1 MFKIKLEL
9 FARTILGYLV
19 ILVALFFVAWIQDKL
34 LNAIIIVA
42 SYFATRWV
50 FPKTFHAKNSR
61 NCLIFSIACF
71 SIGVIISIPI
81 KISIT
86 FSVIIGG
93 AISILLF
100 FIQRYIEFLST
111 PKISDK
117 EELIQKCK
125 DLNYNELKTQ
135 MAIKFFIDK
144 EKPKDVWLWLCE
156 IQQDPIEWDSVK
168 KIKYRMKKDLFK

>member
-19 ILVALFFVAWIQDKL
+19 ILVALFFLAWLQGKVI
-34 LNAIIIVA
+34 NAIIMIA
-42 SYFATRWV
+42 SYFSTRWI
-50 FPKTFHAKNSR
+50 FPKTFHAKTDK

-71 SIGVIISIPI
+71 SIAVIICIPI

-86 FSVIIGG
+86 FNVIIGG

-100 FIQRYIEFLST
+100 FIQRYIELLST
-111 PKISDK
+111 PKVSNK
-117 EELIQKCK
+117 ELFIQKCK
-125 DLNYNELKTQ
+125 ELNYNELKTQ

-156 IQQDPIEWDSVK
+156 TQDNPIEWDSVK
-168 KIKYRMKKDLFK
+168 KIKYRMKKDLFE